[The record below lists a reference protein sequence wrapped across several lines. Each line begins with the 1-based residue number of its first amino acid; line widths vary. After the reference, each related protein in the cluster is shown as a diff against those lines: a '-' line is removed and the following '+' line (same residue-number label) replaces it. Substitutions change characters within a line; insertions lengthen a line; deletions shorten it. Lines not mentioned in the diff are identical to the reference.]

1 LRAPIAPRRELLPAI
16 ALVGLLDS
24 SANALFVFAGRGGYL
39 SVVSVLGSLY
49 PVVTLLA
56 AHLFLS
62 ERITRVQR
70 GGVALALVGVCVVA
84 GTS

>member
-1 LRAPIAPRRELLPAI
+1 V

-24 SANALFVFAGRGGYL
+24 AANTLFVFASRGGYL

-56 AHLFLS
+56 AYVVLS

-84 GTS
+84 AAS